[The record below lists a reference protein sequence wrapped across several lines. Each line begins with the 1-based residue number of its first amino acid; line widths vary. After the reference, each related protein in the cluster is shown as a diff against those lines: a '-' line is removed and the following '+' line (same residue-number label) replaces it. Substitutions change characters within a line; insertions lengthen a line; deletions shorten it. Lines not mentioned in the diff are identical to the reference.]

1 MVFCMSKFKAV
12 KEYGCLEAK
21 SGVMDDELNVLSVY
35 ATVRMLNEL
44 FEENKRL
51 HERIISLHQEYGQI
65 HSEICEQNN
74 ELKTKINRLTNKID
88 KKHN

>member
-1 MVFCMSKFKAV
+1 MSKFKPV
-12 KEYGCLEAK
+12 TEYGCLKTK
-21 SGVMDDELNVLSVY
+21 SGVVDDDGNELSVCT
-35 ATVRMLNEL
+35 TVKILNYL
-44 FEENKRL
+44 FEENKLL

-65 HSEICEQNN
+65 HLEICEQND